1 VNHKKNVYA
10 LILMLSMVAIP
21 MLGLTN
27 LSESMPQILAVLAIT
42 AKTDQQ
48 TYLQRQKAT
57 VSGNVTVGGSAASDF
72 VVAVEVNSPPPYG
85 HYSFRTIRV
94 GNPTGPWLVNISS
107 IYLQDTSNNPIDT
120 IKAGSRMQVGMTVY
134 NIQSTAIAIFAT
146 TTVYDA
152 NMVALATNYWTSTV
166 DPLQTVGSKYQAQI
180 PSWAISGQAV
190 IIGCV
195 YSNEPSSG
203 GIAYCPEI
211 AYYYYLSRT
220 QTGLLGIT
228 QPSQPP
234 PQSTPGAY
242 TDSIRLPTNPRPGTY
257 SVYVL
262 GQSSPSTISSATT
275 NFTVQSTTGIPPQA
289 SFAYWPSN
297 PSINNPVSFDASS
310 STPEGYNDIITK
322 YEWDFGDGTPHYI
335 TTGNPADPTASH
347 VFTQAIKYTVTLN
360 VTDNEGLWCTTSKPI
375 TIGLGYGPTANFTY
389 SPTYV
394 IINQTETFDASNSTP
409 GDYSTL
415 TNYIWNFS
423 DGTGI
428 FNVTTSQTTHSF
440 TQPGNYTV
448 MLTVVDSVNRNAST
462 SALVQVINATN
473 GIYDVNHD
481 GKIDGKDIALVGLVF
496 GSVPASPNWNPNADV
511 NHDNK
516 IDGKD
521 IALVSLHFGE
531 LVH

>member
-1 VNHKKNVYA
+1 VHQKKNAYA
-10 LILMLSMVAIP
+10 LILILSLVAIP

-27 LSESMPQILAVLAIT
+27 LSESMPQSLAVLTIT
-42 AKTDQQ
+42 ATTDQR

-57 VSGNVTVGGSAASDF
+57 VSGNVTVGGSPASDF
-72 VVAVEVNSPPPYG
+72 VVAVEVNNPPPYG
-85 HYSFRTIRV
+85 AYSFRTIQV
-94 GNPTGPWLVNISS
+94 GNPTGPWLANVSS

-120 IKAGSRMQVGMTVY
+120 IEAGSQMIVGMSVY
-134 NIQSTAIAIFAT
+134 NVQSTAITIFAT

-152 NMVALATNYWTSTV
+152 NMAVLGTNIWMSSV
-166 DPLQTVGSKYQAQI
+166 DPLQTVRHSYQMQI
-180 PSWAISGQAV
+180 PSWATSGQAM

-195 YSNEPSSG
+195 YNSEPASG
-203 GIAYCPEI
+203 GIAYCPET

-220 QTGLLGIT
+220 QTGLLNIT

-242 TDSIRLPTNPRPGTY
+242 TDPIRLPTNPRPGTY

-262 GQSSPSTISSATT
+262 GQSGPTTISSATT

-289 SFAYWPSN
+289 SFAYWPPN
-297 PSINNPVSFDASS
+297 PSINHPVSFDASS
-310 STPEGYNDIITK
+310 STPEGYNEIITR

-335 TTGNPADPTASH
+335 TTGSPANPTASH
-347 VFTQAIKYTVTLN
+347 AFTQAIQYIVTLN
-360 VTDNEGLWCTTSKPI
+360 VTNNEGLWCTTSKPI

-394 IINQTETFDASNSTP
+394 IINQTETFDASSSTP
-409 GDYSTL
+409 GDFSTIVD
-415 TNYIWNFS
+415 YMWAFS
-423 DGTGI
+423 DGTPPY
-428 FNVTTSQTTHSF
+428 NVTTPQTTHKF
-440 TQPGNYTV
+440 GQPGNYTATLKV
-448 MLTVVDSVNRNAST
+448 IDSVNRTAQAST
-462 SALVQVINATN
+462 TIQVINATN
-473 GIYDVNHD
+473 GIYDVSHD
-481 GKIDGKDIALVGLVF
+481 GKIDGKDIALTALAF

-511 NHDNK
+511 NKDNK

-521 IALVSLHFGE
+521 IALVALHFGE